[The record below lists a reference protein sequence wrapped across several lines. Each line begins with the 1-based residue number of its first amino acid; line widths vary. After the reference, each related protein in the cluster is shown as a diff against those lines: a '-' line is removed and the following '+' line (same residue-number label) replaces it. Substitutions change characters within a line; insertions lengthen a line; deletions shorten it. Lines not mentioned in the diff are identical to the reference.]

1 MLVVSLLV
9 CSILVVLEGNGL
21 NLAFDYV
28 VIVYVLVTIIALVF
42 SLVQAGNKSTIE
54 ERLDIDNRRFV
65 FTKRPKV
72 STKDWKQMFE
82 GSFDMYERRNF
93 VPVRSA

>member
-1 MLVVSLLV
+1 M
-9 CSILVVLEGNGL
+9 LEGNGL

-28 VIVYVLVTIIALVF
+28 AIVYVIVTIIALVF

-65 FTKRPKV
+65 FKKRPKV
-72 STKDWKQMFE
+72 FTKDWKQMFE
-82 GSFDMYERRNF
+82 GSCDLYERRRL
-93 VPVRSA
+93 VPVSSA